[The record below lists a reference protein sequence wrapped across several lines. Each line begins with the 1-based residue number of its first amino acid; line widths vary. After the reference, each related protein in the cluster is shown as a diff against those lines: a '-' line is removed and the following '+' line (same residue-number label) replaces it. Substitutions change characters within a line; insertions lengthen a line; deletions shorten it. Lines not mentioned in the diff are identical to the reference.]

1 MGYNSLF
8 VEFLHNEVYK
18 KRLTIKRGGRKEG
31 KGYYNDIDWIYVNI
45 NNKRYAFGIPGIAI
59 TEQVGK
65 HVITIKEFKI
75 IYVIYKKV

>member
-1 MGYNSLF
+1 MKELKHG
-8 VEFLHNEVYK
+8 
-18 KRLTIKRGGRKEG
+18 GGRRGKR

-45 NNKRYAFGIPGIAI
+45 NNKRYAFGVPGIAI
-59 TEQVGK
+59 TEPVGK